1 MAAAMSGA
9 VDLSALKQR
18 AQEPAVPRAPAAG
31 GDWTVEVT
39 EANLEAEVLEQSN
52 RVPVIVLLGSPR
64 SEASAALAATL
75 GDLVAEDRG
84 KWALARV
91 NVDTNPQIAQ
101 VFGVQAVPTVVAVA
115 AGRPITSFAGPQP
128 ADQLR
133 RWLDSIL
140 DAVAGKLPDAETR
153 EGDEAEEAEDNV
165 DPELA
170 AARDAL
176 DSGDFEAART
186 AYQGLLDAGTTGVV
200 AAEATASVRQIGFL
214 IRATGQRQDA
224 VLVADAAPRDIE
236 AGLAAA
242 DVEVLSQLPD
252 SAFDRLV
259 ALIRVTRRSRGGC
272 GAAQARQ
279 RPVLVRPAAR
289 IRGSA
294 WRRSDR
300 CPARRSGRHRCGRT
314 RPVPSG
320 PSHRWK
326 LYRWKAI
333 RRRPHR
339 GRRRRG

>member
-1 MAAAMSGA
+1 MTRPRPVMAAAMSGA

-18 AQEPAVPRAPAAG
+18 AQESATPREPSAG

-39 EANLEAEVLEQSN
+39 EANLEAEVLAQSN

-75 GDLVAEDRG
+75 GDLVAEDAG
-84 KWALARV
+84 KWILATV
-91 NVDTNPQIAQ
+91 NVDTSPQIAQ

-140 DAVAGKLPDAETR
+140 DAVAGKLPDAAASDGEDV
-153 EGDEAEEAEDNV
+153 DESENDTDNT
-165 DPELA
+165 DPALA

-186 AYQGLLDAGTTGVV
+186 GYQALLDDGATGAV
-200 AAEATASVRQIGFL
+200 AAEATASVRQIEFL
-214 IRATGQRQDA
+214 IRATSQPQDA
-224 VLVADAAPRDIE
+224 VAVADATPGDIA

-242 DVEVLSQLPD
+242 DVEVLSQQPD

-259 ALIRVTRRSRGGC
+259 ALVRATADDDRVAVR
-272 GAAQARQ
+272 AR
-279 RPVLVRPAAR
+279 LLELFELFDPA
-289 IRGSA
+289 
-294 WRRSDR
+294 D
-300 CPARRSGRHRCGRT
+300 PA
-314 RPVPSG
+314 VV
-320 PSHRWK
+320 
-326 LYRWKAI
+326 A
-333 RRRPHR
+333 
-339 GRRRRG
+339 GRRKLANALF

>member
-1 MAAAMSGA
+1 MTRPRPAVAAAAAMSGA

-18 AQEPAVPRAPAAG
+18 AQEPASREPSAG
-31 GDWTVEVT
+31 GEWTVEVT
-39 EANLEAEVLEQSN
+39 EANLESEVLAQSN

-84 KWALARV
+84 KCALARV

-115 AGRPITSFAGPQP
+115 AGRPLTSFTGPQP

-140 DAVAGKLPDAETR
+140 DAVAGKLPDAPVSD
-153 EGDEAEEAEDNV
+153 DEDTEEAV
-165 DPELA
+165 DPALA

-186 AYQGLLDAGTTGVV
+186 AYQGLLDGGATGAV
-200 AAEATASVRQIGFL
+200 AAEATASVRQITFL
-214 IRATGQRQDA
+214 IRATGQPQDA
-224 VLVADAAPRDIE
+224 VLAANAAPGDID

-242 DVEVLSQLPD
+242 DVEVLSQQPD

-259 ALIRVTRRSRGGC
+259 ALVRSTSDDDR
-272 GAAQARQ
+272 AKVRAR
-279 RPVLVRPAAR
+279 LLELFELFDPA
-289 IRGSA
+289 
-294 WRRSDR
+294 D
-300 CPARRSGRHRCGRT
+300 PA
-314 RPVPSG
+314 VI
-320 PSHRWK
+320 
-326 LYRWKAI
+326 A
-333 RRRPHR
+333 
-339 GRRRRG
+339 GRRKLANALF

>member
-1 MAAAMSGA
+1 MSGA

-18 AQEPAVPRAPAAG
+18 AQEPASGEPSAG
-31 GDWTVEVT
+31 GEWTVEVT
-39 EANLEAEVLEQSN
+39 EANLESEVLAQSN

-84 KWALARV
+84 TWALARV

-115 AGRPITSFAGPQP
+115 AGRPLTSFTGPQP

-140 DAVAGKLPDAETR
+140 DAVAGKLPDAPVSD
-153 EGDEAEEAEDNV
+153 DEDTEEAV
-165 DPELA
+165 DPALA

-186 AYQGLLDAGTTGVV
+186 AYQGLLDGGATGAV
-200 AAEATASVRQIGFL
+200 AAEATASVRQIAFL
-214 IRATGQRQDA
+214 IRATGQPQDA
-224 VLVADAAPRDIE
+224 VLTANAAPGDID

-242 DVEVLSQLPD
+242 DVEVLSQQPD

-259 ALIRVTRRSRGGC
+259 ALVRGTSDDDR
-272 GAAQARQ
+272 AKVRARL
-279 RPVLVRPAAR
+279 RELFELFDPA
-289 IRGSA
+289 
-294 WRRSDR
+294 D
-300 CPARRSGRHRCGRT
+300 PA
-314 RPVPSG
+314 VI
-320 PSHRWK
+320 
-326 LYRWKAI
+326 A
-333 RRRPHR
+333 
-339 GRRRRG
+339 GRRKLANALF

>member
-1 MAAAMSGA
+1 MAAAAAMSGA

-18 AQEPAVPRAPAAG
+18 AQEPASGEPSAG
-31 GDWTVEVT
+31 GEWTVEVT
-39 EANLEAEVLEQSN
+39 EANLESEVLTQSN

-115 AGRPITSFAGPQP
+115 AGRPLTSFTGPQP

-140 DAVAGKLPDAETR
+140 DAVAGKLPDAPVSD
-153 EGDEAEEAEDNV
+153 DEDTEEAV
-165 DPELA
+165 DPALA

-186 AYQGLLDAGTTGVV
+186 AYQGLLDGGATGAV
-200 AAEATASVRQIGFL
+200 AAEAMASVRQITFL
-214 IRATGQRQDA
+214 IRATGQPQDA
-224 VLVADAAPRDIE
+224 VLAANAAPGDID

-242 DVEVLSQLPD
+242 DVEVLSQQPD

-259 ALIRVTRRSRGGC
+259 ALVRGTSDDDR
-272 GAAQARQ
+272 AKVRAR
-279 RPVLVRPAAR
+279 LLELFELFDPA
-289 IRGSA
+289 
-294 WRRSDR
+294 D
-300 CPARRSGRHRCGRT
+300 PA
-314 RPVPSG
+314 VI
-320 PSHRWK
+320 
-326 LYRWKAI
+326 A
-333 RRRPHR
+333 
-339 GRRRRG
+339 GRRKLANALF

>member
-1 MAAAMSGA
+1 MTRPRPAVAAAAAMSGA

-18 AQEPAVPRAPAAG
+18 AQEPASGEPSAG
-31 GDWTVEVT
+31 GEWTVEVT
-39 EANLEAEVLEQSN
+39 EANLESEVLAQSN

-84 KWALARV
+84 TWALARV

-115 AGRPITSFAGPQP
+115 AGRPLTSFTGPQP

-140 DAVAGKLPDAETR
+140 DAVAGKLSDAPVSD
-153 EGDEAEEAEDNV
+153 DEDTEEAV
-165 DPELA
+165 DPALA

-186 AYQGLLDAGTTGVV
+186 AYQGLLDGGATGAV
-200 AAEATASVRQIGFL
+200 AAEATASVRQIAFL
-214 IRATGQRQDA
+214 IRATGQPQDA
-224 VLVADAAPRDIE
+224 VLTANAAPGDID

-242 DVEVLSQLPD
+242 DVEVLSQQPD

-259 ALIRVTRRSRGGC
+259 ALVRGTSDDDR
-272 GAAQARQ
+272 AKVRAR
-279 RPVLVRPAAR
+279 LLELFELFDPA
-289 IRGSA
+289 
-294 WRRSDR
+294 D
-300 CPARRSGRHRCGRT
+300 PA
-314 RPVPSG
+314 VI
-320 PSHRWK
+320 
-326 LYRWKAI
+326 A
-333 RRRPHR
+333 
-339 GRRRRG
+339 GRRKLANALF

>member
-1 MAAAMSGA
+1 MSGA

-18 AQEPAVPRAPAAG
+18 AQEPASGEPSAG
-31 GDWTVEVT
+31 GEWTVEVT
-39 EANLEAEVLEQSN
+39 EANLESEVLAQSN

-115 AGRPITSFAGPQP
+115 AGRPLTSFTGPQP

-140 DAVAGKLPDAETR
+140 DAVAGKLPDAPVSD
-153 EGDEAEEAEDNV
+153 DEDTEEAV
-165 DPELA
+165 DPALA

-186 AYQGLLDAGTTGVV
+186 AYQGLLDGGATGAV
-200 AAEATASVRQIGFL
+200 AAEATASVRQITFL
-214 IRATGQRQDA
+214 IRATGQPQDA
-224 VLVADAAPRDIE
+224 VLAANAAPGDID

-242 DVEVLSQLPD
+242 DVEVLSQQPD

-259 ALIRVTRRSRGGC
+259 ALVRGTSDDDR
-272 GAAQARQ
+272 AKVRAR
-279 RPVLVRPAAR
+279 LLELFELFDPA
-289 IRGSA
+289 
-294 WRRSDR
+294 D
-300 CPARRSGRHRCGRT
+300 PA
-314 RPVPSG
+314 VI
-320 PSHRWK
+320 
-326 LYRWKAI
+326 A
-333 RRRPHR
+333 
-339 GRRRRG
+339 GRRKLANALF

>member
-1 MAAAMSGA
+1 MTRPRPAVAAAAAMSGA

-18 AQEPAVPRAPAAG
+18 AQEPASGEPSAG
-31 GDWTVEVT
+31 GEWTVEVT
-39 EANLEAEVLEQSN
+39 EANLESEVLAQSN

-84 KWALARV
+84 TWALARV

-115 AGRPITSFAGPQP
+115 AGRPLTGFTGPQP

-140 DAVAGKLPDAETR
+140 DAVAGKLPDAPVSD
-153 EGDEAEEAEDNV
+153 DEDTEEAV
-165 DPELA
+165 DPALA

-186 AYQGLLDAGTTGVV
+186 AYQGLLDGGATGAV
-200 AAEATASVRQIGFL
+200 AAEATASVRQIAFL
-214 IRATGQRQDA
+214 IRATGQPQDA
-224 VLVADAAPRDIE
+224 VLTANAAPGDID

-242 DVEVLSQLPD
+242 DVEVLSQQPD

-259 ALIRVTRRSRGGC
+259 ALVRGTSDDDR
-272 GAAQARQ
+272 AKVRAR
-279 RPVLVRPAAR
+279 LLELFELFDPA
-289 IRGSA
+289 
-294 WRRSDR
+294 D
-300 CPARRSGRHRCGRT
+300 PA
-314 RPVPSG
+314 VI
-320 PSHRWK
+320 
-326 LYRWKAI
+326 A
-333 RRRPHR
+333 
-339 GRRRRG
+339 GRRKLANALF

>member
-1 MAAAMSGA
+1 MSGA

-18 AQEPAVPRAPAAG
+18 AQEPASGEPSAG
-31 GDWTVEVT
+31 GEWTVEVT
-39 EANLEAEVLEQSN
+39 EANLESEVLAQSN

-84 KWALARV
+84 TWALVRV

-115 AGRPITSFAGPQP
+115 AGRPLTSFTGPQP

-140 DAVAGKLPDAETR
+140 DAVAGKLPDAPVSD
-153 EGDEAEEAEDNV
+153 DEDTEEAV
-165 DPELA
+165 DPALA

-186 AYQGLLDAGTTGVV
+186 AYQGLLDGGATGAV
-200 AAEATASVRQIGFL
+200 AAEATASVRQIAFL
-214 IRATGQRQDA
+214 IRATGQPQDA
-224 VLVADAAPRDIE
+224 VLTANAAPGDID

-242 DVEVLSQLPD
+242 DVEVLSQQPD

-259 ALIRVTRRSRGGC
+259 ALVRGTSDDDR
-272 GAAQARQ
+272 AKVRAR
-279 RPVLVRPAAR
+279 LLELFELFDPA
-289 IRGSA
+289 
-294 WRRSDR
+294 D
-300 CPARRSGRHRCGRT
+300 PA
-314 RPVPSG
+314 VI
-320 PSHRWK
+320 
-326 LYRWKAI
+326 A
-333 RRRPHR
+333 
-339 GRRRRG
+339 GRRKLANALF

>member
-1 MAAAMSGA
+1 MSGA

-18 AQEPAVPRAPAAG
+18 AQEPASGEPSAG
-31 GDWTVEVT
+31 GEWTVEVT
-39 EANLEAEVLEQSN
+39 EANLESEVLTQSN

-84 KWALARV
+84 KWALARG

-115 AGRPITSFAGPQP
+115 AGRPLTSFTGPQP

-140 DAVAGKLPDAETR
+140 DAVAGKLPDAPVSD
-153 EGDEAEEAEDNV
+153 DEDTEEAV
-165 DPELA
+165 DPALA

-186 AYQGLLDAGTTGVV
+186 AYQGLLDGGATGAV
-200 AAEATASVRQIGFL
+200 AAEATASVRQITFL
-214 IRATGQRQDA
+214 IRATGQPQDA
-224 VLVADAAPRDIE
+224 VLAANAAPGDID

-242 DVEVLSQLPD
+242 DVEVLSQQPD

-259 ALIRVTRRSRGGC
+259 ALVRGTSDDDR
-272 GAAQARQ
+272 AKVRAR
-279 RPVLVRPAAR
+279 LLELFELFDPA
-289 IRGSA
+289 
-294 WRRSDR
+294 D
-300 CPARRSGRHRCGRT
+300 PA
-314 RPVPSG
+314 VI
-320 PSHRWK
+320 
-326 LYRWKAI
+326 A
-333 RRRPHR
+333 
-339 GRRRRG
+339 GRRKLANALF